1 MTEKSIPQ
9 QVYDEFI
16 ENLAKVQSIGEDTAK
31 ELKSLIESG
40 DMKKKELKDSIVKLL
55 QKGDKKNEDPRT

>member
-55 QKGDKKNEDPRT
+55 QKGDKKK

>member
-40 DMKKKELKDSIVKLL
+40 DMKKKELEDSIVKLL

>member
-55 QKGDKKNEDPRT
+55 QKGDKKNEDPLT